1 MTDVMDSGFD
11 ASVFSSPPTELP
23 LPKIKQAVPECVAPK
38 TPQNDP
44 TKAAKI
50 DDYPPTLTRKVWNS
64 AMSFMT
70 GAFFTNQKTPV
81 ATPAPSSSSSSSSSS
96 PSDDDDD
103 DETTL
108 VAELS
113 TTPIK
118 AHSVAAKTLV
128 DTSVSVVSPK
138 TLAPCTL
145 ASETMP
151 KTAAAAAAAATV
163 LKNSVRVEDIELD
176 SLKEVLVCHLSIT
189 QLLFKIEGGGGGEK
203 NAEFQNNYAKVSI
216 FFRI

>member
-1 MTDVMDSGFD
+1 MDSGFD

-23 LPKIKQAVPECVAPK
+23 LPKIKQAVSECVAPK

-50 DDYPPTLTRKVWNS
+50 DDYPPTLTRKVWNG

-70 GAFFTNQKTPV
+70 GVFFTNQKTPV
-81 ATPAPSSSSSSSSSS
+81 ATPAPDSASSST
-96 PSDDDDD
+96 DDD

-108 VAELS
+108 AAELS

-128 DTSVSVVSPK
+128 DTSVVSPK
-138 TLAPCTL
+138 TLAPV
-145 ASETMP
+145 ASETMA
-151 KTAAAAAAAATV
+151 KTAAAATV
-163 LKNSVRVEDIELD
+163 LENSVRVEDIELD
-176 SLKEVLVCHLSIT
+176 RLKEVLVCHLFIA
-189 QLLFKIEGGGGGEK
+189 QLLFKIEGGGGEK
-203 NAEFQNNYAKVSI
+203 NAEFQNNYAKVII

>member
-1 MTDVMDSGFD
+1 MDSGFD

-145 ASETMP
+145 ASETMA
-151 KTAAAAAAAATV
+151 KTAAATV
-163 LKNSVRVEDIELD
+163 LENSVRVEDIELD
-176 SLKEVLVCHLSIT
+176 RLKEVLVCHLFIT
-189 QLLFKIEGGGGGEK
+189 QLLFKIEGGGGEK
-203 NAEFQNNYAKVSI
+203 NAEFQNNYAKVII